1 MSRLSARQRQ
11 VLDCLCQG
19 MDNKEI
25 CQALKLSLGTIKTH
39 VASLYK
45 KFGVNTRLRLVVK
58 AYQYGWVRSGIDLAS
73 LRGPPGVVRR
83 VTFK

>member
-25 CQALKLSLGTIKTH
+25 CQALKLSLGTVKTH

-58 AYQYGWVRSGIDLAS
+58 AYQTGWARSGDLITS
-73 LRGPPGVVRR
+73 LRADPRVVRR